1 MGLSLLTV
9 PLTNR
14 EYPPPPPPSLSSSSS
29 SSFFLLLLPGCFV
42 FRCTPK
48 TQLTDITLAPRHSFD
63 NVYRSKP
70 YSYAAFRPPRIDRGG
85 TIETPDPISYRFH
98 AAPRRNRGEC
108 ERLSG
113 TDRYGER
120 LRNLDIF
127 PDR

>member
-1 MGLSLLTV
+1 MYIDRSRILT
-9 PLTNR
+9 
-14 EYPPPPPPSLSSSSS
+14 
-29 SSFFLLLLPGCFV
+29 
-42 FRCTPK
+42 
-48 TQLTDITLAPRHSFD
+48 PRSDH
-63 NVYRSKP
+63 
-70 YSYAAFRPPRIDRGG
+70 RIDRGG